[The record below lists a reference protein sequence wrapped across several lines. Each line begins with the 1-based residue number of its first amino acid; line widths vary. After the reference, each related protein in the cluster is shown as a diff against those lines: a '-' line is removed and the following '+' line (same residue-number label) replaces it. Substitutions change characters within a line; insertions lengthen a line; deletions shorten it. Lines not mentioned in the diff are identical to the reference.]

1 MNKFYD
7 IGVSHNIINGLD
19 KLGFTEP
26 TPVQA
31 KVIPLML
38 EHQSDMVSLAQT
50 GTGKT
55 AAFGIPLIQMADT
68 EARHTQT
75 LIICP
80 TRELCAQVAGDLDAI
95 SFFIHGLKIL
105 AVYGGANIGDQIR
118 ALNKGVHILVA
129 TPGRLN
135 DLIKRGKVDIS
146 KVRYVVLDEADEMLK
161 MGFKDELNSIL
172 ERTPPK
178 KNTFLFSATMSRE
191 VTSIANGY
199 MSKPIEITIGQ
210 KNAGAENVIHQFYV
224 INSAR
229 GRYAVMKRI
238 IDNYRNNYSIVFCRT
253 KNEAND
259 VAVKLIKDGYN
270 ADAIHG
276 DLSQS
281 QRINVMDKFK
291 SKNLQILVAT
301 DVASRGLDVND
312 LSHVINYNLPDDIAG
327 YIHRSGRTGRAGNH
341 GISVSLITE
350 RERFKIRQIEK
361 KIKKKFKSCAVP
373 SGEEICRNRLLDLMD
388 EISNVKVDETVFNLL
403 DAEILKRFGDMD
415 SVELVKRILSIK
427 SGRLIS
433 DYKKAPDI
441 NIGSTQ
447 NRKVATKKEQKDIKK
462 RKPATSQK
470 NTCFFIN
477 AGRRQGVMPQ
487 WLMGRINSVKKTEK
501 IKLDK
506 IAIMRNNV
514 LLEADSRFAA
524 QILEA
529 FQDVKLNGK
538 TISIEVKKYSSAVNN
553 YYGCQLN
560 SGKGRK
566 LKAA

>member
-55 AAFGIPLIQMADT
+55 AAFGIPLIQMTDT

-441 NIGSTQ
+441 NIGNTQ

-487 WLMGRINSVKKTEK
+487 WLMGRINSVKKTER

-553 YYGCQLN
+553 YDGCQLN